1 MFLSIST
8 YRKYLVPK
16 YEYVAKIGGKPFTK
30 NTLKLL
36 QILLEEAN
44 LGPKE
49 LAERLGITH
58 SAVVYALRDKIE
70 PLGGKYVYF
79 LNPEKLGMK
88 VAIAR
93 IKPEPAKIEDVAA
106 SLTLS
111 PLVRQLFIEPTSDE
125 IYAIVVGP
133 EWKLREFKHRLRTTP
148 HVREYQLLPLNVRKF
163 EQPIPPELL
172 DELMRG
178 GEEE

>member
-1 MFLSIST
+1 MARIAQTLVWNGVKLTST
-8 YRKYLVPK
+8 AVKVLR
-16 YEYVAKIGGKPFTK
+16 E
-30 NTLKLL
+30 
-36 QILLEEAN
+36 LLENARQSTHDISRKLN
-44 LGPKE
+44 I
-49 LAERLGITH
+49 AQTTVSWIIRERLN
-58 SAVVYALRDKIE
+58 K
-70 PLGGKYVYF
+70 LGGKFVYF
-79 LNPEKLGMK
+79 LNPEKLGMN

-93 IKPEPAKIEDVAA
+93 IKPEPAQIEQVAA